1 MDYLIKEKYQVLFL
15 EHVDQALNY
24 VTTLKEED
32 FKAKVRS
39 FTEEEHTLYNPTSHF
54 LVDLLHL

>member
-1 MDYLIKEKYQVLFL
+1 MDYLIKEKYQVLFH

-39 FTEEEHTLYNPTSHF
+39 FAEK
-54 LVDLLHL
+54 

>member
-1 MDYLIKEKYQVLFL
+1 MDYLIQEKYQALFL
-15 EHVDQALNY
+15 EHVDQALTY

-39 FTEEEHTLYNPTSHF
+39 FAEEELTF
-54 LVDLLHL
+54 